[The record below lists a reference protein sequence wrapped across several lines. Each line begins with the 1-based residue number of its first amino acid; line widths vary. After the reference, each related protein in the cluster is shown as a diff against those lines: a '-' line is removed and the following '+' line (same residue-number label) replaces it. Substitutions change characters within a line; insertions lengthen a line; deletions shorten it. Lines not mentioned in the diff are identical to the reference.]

1 MCRGTVYIDT
11 IPEVRLD
18 ATGATLE
25 YTSGGETYRRRYPR
39 ALWRRFLEGEIRRLN
54 EYEARERCEV
64 LRLERGES
72 GAH

>member
-11 IPEVRLD
+11 IPEVQLD

-39 ALWRRFLEGEIRRLN
+39 ALWRRFLERELIRLRDWEITNRPS
-54 EYEARERCEV
+54 V
-64 LRLERGES
+64 VDLR
-72 GAH
+72 GAGH